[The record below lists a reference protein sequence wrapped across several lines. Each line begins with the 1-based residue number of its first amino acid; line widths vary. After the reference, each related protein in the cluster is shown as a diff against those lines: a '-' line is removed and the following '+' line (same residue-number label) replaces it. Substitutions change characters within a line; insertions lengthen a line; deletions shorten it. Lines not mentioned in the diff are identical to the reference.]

1 MQMTKIEAVAA
12 VVPTVLA
19 PWDKCFV
26 APENMRPNQ
35 DLESDDVPVLAE
47 SLTTTV
53 GLISNPVGYEAE
65 GKFWITAG
73 GRRMR
78 AGKLLKAQKRLPKSL
93 KAGLP
98 IILRSREEAVAISLA
113 ENAHQLATTPAQE
126 FKAYRDLAA
135 QGLDALTIARMT
147 GSGERHVER
156 MLRLTAVSPVVLAAF
171 DRQEIDLDALR
182 AFSVS
187 LDHARQQ
194 EVLEAGISHSSAV
207 RQALTSQAVKSSD
220 PRAKVVGIESYV
232 AAGGRV
238 SEDLFG
244 TDTWFLDAPILD
256 RLVEALLSEQEEA
269 LRSAGWSEVIRADG
283 LTSLLHLRPTYPS
296 SREMTDAEMAE
307 ATSLQATM
315 ENTDDDN
322 EFNEASD
329 KLDRLFAGLS
339 SFSPEQL
346 ATGTAVIS
354 LNHSGEIYIDYFEP
368 RTSSADSRTL
378 GAAPSKPKPD
388 FGHAGHE
395 RMTRI
400 GTVAVRNGLA
410 ANPGAAY
417 DVLVAHLGWSL
428 LRCSRSYGT
437 SYALPLARASQVECE
452 GSNLKGDDEFGA
464 LFDRWN
470 DALPTEITAF
480 YEAVEALS
488 FDEKQSLL
496 ALCVALQVNA
506 VEPRADQRREEA
518 WGQLQLAAR
527 RIALNVRDLWTPNED
542 FLAGAGKARLLDTLK
557 DIGQDVEPFR
567 AEKKGALVQIVARAA
582 KAQRWVPKMLA
593 DLGSAIPGSKLD
605 D

>member
-1 MQMTKIEAVAA
+1 MQMSKIEAVAA

-35 DLESDDVPVLAE
+35 DLDSDDVPVLAE
-47 SLTTTV
+47 SLATKL

-126 FKAYRDLAA
+126 FKAYRDLAT
-135 QGLDALTIARMT
+135 QGLDPLTIARMT

-156 MLRLTAVSPVVLAAF
+156 MLRLTTVSPVVLAAF

-187 LDHARQQ
+187 LDHERQQ
-194 EVLEAGISHSSAV
+194 EVLEAGARHASAV
-207 RQALTSQAVKSSD
+207 RQAMTSQAVKSTD
-220 PRAKVVGIESYV
+220 PRAKMVGIEPYV

-244 TDTWFLDAPILD
+244 ADTWYLDAHILD
-256 RLVEALLSEQEEA
+256 QLVEGLFSEKAAA
-269 LRSAGWSEVIRADG
+269 LRASGWSDVIRAD
-283 LTSLLHLRPTYPS
+283 SLLSLSRFHPIYPS
-296 SREMTDAEMAE
+296 TREMTPEEMAE
-307 ATSLQATM
+307 STSLQATM
-315 ENTDDDN
+315 ENTDDDD
-322 EFNEASD
+322 ELNEASD
-329 KLDRLFAGLS
+329 KLDRLFATLS
-339 SFSPEQL
+339 SFSAEQM
-346 ATGTAVIS
+346 ANGTAIIR
-354 LNHSGEIYIDYFEP
+354 LDRSGEIYTDYYEP
-368 RTSSADSRTL
+368 RQSSALSSASSSAT
-378 GAAPSKPKPD
+378 SKPKPD

-410 ANPGAAY
+410 DNPAAAY
-417 DVLVAHLGWSL
+417 DILVAHLGWSL
-428 LRCSRSYGT
+428 LRHKGYG
-437 SYALPLARASQVECE
+437 SGYALPLARASNVECE
-452 GSNLKGDDEFGA
+452 GSNLKGDEGFAA

-480 YEAVEALS
+480 YEAVEGLTLE
-488 FDEKQSLL
+488 DKQSLL
-496 ALCVALQVNA
+496 ALCVALQINA
-506 VEPRADQRREEA
+506 VEPRADQRREDA

-542 FLAGAGKARLLDTLK
+542 FLAGAGKTRLLDTLK
-557 DIGQDVEPFR
+557 DIGQDAEPFR
-567 AEKKGALVQIVARAA
+567 AEKKGALVKIVARAA
-582 KAQRWVPKMLA
+582 KAQQWVPQMLA
-593 DLGSAIPGSKLD
+593 DLGSKAPASKEVD
-605 D
+605 